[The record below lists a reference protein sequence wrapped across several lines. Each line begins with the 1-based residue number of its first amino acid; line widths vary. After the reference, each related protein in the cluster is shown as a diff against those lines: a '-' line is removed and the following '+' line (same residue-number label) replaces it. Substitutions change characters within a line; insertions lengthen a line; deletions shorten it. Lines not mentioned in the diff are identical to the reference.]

1 MQVESWCVAYLI
13 EVGQDNSGLIG
24 SSRFMLRLARQGTL
38 LYSRSDL
45 KDGLVSLE
53 YCTGIYCC
61 RVICF
66 QLTTETLP
74 FIILKDTWLPVLRR
88 KFETGCR
95 RMNSPR
101 VIQETRMNRLVCPL
115 QSYRLCG
122 CVHLQETLNVV
133 GKERQRLR
141 MKLRQ
146 RT

>member
-1 MQVESWCVAYLI
+1 MIVRWGFQAYSLEIGSWCVTYRS
-13 EVGQDNSGLIG
+13 EVGQENSGPIG
-24 SSRFMLRLARQGTL
+24 SSKCMWWLGRKGTFR
-38 LYSRSDL
+38 YSRSDL
-45 KDGLVSLE
+45 KDGVVSLE

-95 RMNSPR
+95 RMNSAP

-122 CVHLQETLNVV
+122 GVHLQETLNV
-133 GKERQRLR
+133 
-141 MKLRQ
+141 LRQ
-146 RT
+146 DN